1 MLVLVAACW
10 VAAVQAQQSGSC
22 NSAPS
27 DACSTTGQ
35 SSTYAETIN
44 GDTREIRAMGC
55 PNSNPLT
62 NCLGD
67 NPSMAAEQDWEFDIP
82 ATPRFK
88 ASTYSA
94 SLSSATSLGAVGGLI
109 GMTLNGV
116 EVRSCYGGTAY
127 GECSDWSSSA
137 VLFESDTFEYCGGH
151 GNPHHY
157 HNAPVCLLAQMGIED
172 DGSSPQVG
180 WAADG
185 FPIMGPRGPGGVK
198 MKQCGENRADDYYCL
213 DACGGFYGSWNGD
226 DEFLYR
232 YFLMGS
238 DDVVLENPLSPE
250 PDGDYFPHAPFC
262 LVGCGDVS
270 ASGEDRTP
278 SIGREIPSCGSGASA
293 GTTDAYVP
301 EALTGVTAAFATY
314 ATEWP
319 YGETYGGEPSPA
331 PAAPTP
337 APTPAPGDP
346 SAAPKPAP
354 TPRPTP
360 YPILPLADPPTPRPV
375 IIPTMVLHPPPTA
388 EPTREPVFKR
398 EDVCEDDDAWY
409 KKNAPAKDCA
419 WVAAAPAD
427 RCAAKGDDAQAWQ
440 ACPVACDACPYDCGD
455 ADDSPS
461 WHKNGAPW
469 KDCAWVAE
477 FYYNRAGVKGADGT
491 EAWSSCPAATRR
503 CYFDACDDS
512 DAWAKRGAPWKDC
525 AWVAAATSRCIAVG
539 EDLTFGFEG
548 CPAACLACNGL
559 GYDGLGCDDD
569 AAWHKKNSPSK
580 DCAWVA
586 NDAPRCSAKGE
597 DGAFAF
603 EACPG
608 SCVDACA

>member
-1 MLVLVAACW
+1 
-10 VAAVQAQQSGSC
+10 
-22 NSAPS
+22 
-27 DACSTTGQ
+27 
-35 SSTYAETIN
+35 
-44 GDTREIRAMGC
+44 
-55 PNSNPLT
+55 
-62 NCLGD
+62 
-67 NPSMAAEQDWEFDIP
+67 
-82 ATPRFK
+82 
-88 ASTYSA
+88 
-94 SLSSATSLGAVGGLI
+94 
-109 GMTLNGV
+109 
-116 EVRSCYGGTAY
+116 
-127 GECSDWSSSA
+127 
-137 VLFESDTFEYCGGH
+137 
-151 GNPHHY
+151 
-157 HNAPVCLLAQMGIED
+157 
-172 DGSSPQVG
+172 
-180 WAADG
+180 
-185 FPIMGPRGPGGVK
+185 
-198 MKQCGENRADDYYCL
+198 
-213 DACGGFYGSWNGD
+213 
-226 DEFLYR
+226 
-232 YFLMGS
+232 
-238 DDVVLENPLSPE
+238 
-250 PDGDYFPHAPFC
+250 
-262 LVGCGDVS
+262 
-270 ASGEDRTP
+270 
-278 SIGREIPSCGSGASA
+278 
-293 GTTDAYVP
+293 
-301 EALTGVTAAFATY
+301 
-314 ATEWP
+314 
-319 YGETYGGEPSPA
+319 
-331 PAAPTP
+331 
-337 APTPAPGDP
+337 
-346 SAAPKPAP
+346 
-354 TPRPTP
+354 
-360 YPILPLADPPTPRPV
+360 V

-388 EPTREPVFKR
+388 EPTREPVFKL
-398 EDVCEDDDAWY
+398 EDVCEDDDTWY

-455 ADDSPS
+455 ADDSAS

-491 EAWSSCPAATRR
+491 EAWFSCPAATRR

-539 EDLTFGFEG
+539 EDFTFGFEG